1 MANSKFNII
10 TNWDVMEEQII
21 FYRTHLDIA
30 VEEMFA
36 PIKLTRD
43 QHVIMRE
50 FGNCKDTS
58 LCCSRGWGKTWLA
71 IVGSFAL
78 GVLYPGSNI
87 LVVSATAQQA
97 TLALGKL
104 KQLVEQNK
112 NLANEISAT
121 NARSLVQ
128 VQKDISK
135 CTLKNGSVI
144 ESGAIDSLRGRRAK
158 IVIIDESRD
167 IDQAKLDAIVSPIK
181 NETRY
186 NARTFNFKDFPS
198 KTITLSSA
206 CEKNNPYF
214 EAYMKTVKAMSSG
227 NKQYC
232 AVALDYNAAVS
243 NGITGMDYF
252 MEEKEKMAEL
262 TFQMEYGAKFISSS
276 SNSAFPFELVQK
288 CRTLEKVE
296 LCQPKNSTSYYHI
309 ALDIATSEATDADK
323 SVVTV
328 VKYRER
334 SDGSFAKKLV
344 YIKSYHGEKLDK
356 LAEEIRKLFHVQF
369 PNAAK
374 ISFDRRGLGDSFDRF
389 FDKEW
394 IDPVSGKEYPPL
406 VLDNQLNINS
416 SALPALHSFTAVQSL
431 NQRIYTNLRVNLEK
445 GMLELPI
452 SSRVNRAK
460 QAEIT
465 DPSKLMGKE
474 EVSIYDETDALQ
486 YEMGNIVAKVGVSGN
501 ILYDTPR
508 ASMHKDRYSS
518 LAMNIDFISELEKE
532 NMKKYRHGDVCVG
545 VVSEFGA
552 MPNKR
557 F

>member
-1 MANSKFNII
+1 MAGPKFNAI

-30 VEEMFA
+30 VEDMFA
-36 PIKLTRD
+36 PIKLTRV

-50 FGNCKDTS
+50 FGNCRDTQ
-58 LCCSRGWGKTWLA
+58 LDCSRGFGKSWLA
-71 IVGSFAL
+71 IVGAFTL

-97 TLALGKL
+97 AVVLTKL
-104 KQLVEQNK
+104 KQLIDQNA
-112 NLANEISAT
+112 NIRNEIST
-121 NARSLVQ
+121 TSSRSYISIS
-128 VQKDISK
+128 KDSAK

-144 ESGAIDSLRGRRAK
+144 ESGAIDSLRSRRAK
-158 IVIIDESRD
+158 IIIVDESRD

-186 NARTFNFKDFPS
+186 NARTYGFKDYIS

-214 EAYMKTVKAMSSG
+214 DSFMKTVKKMSEG

-232 AVALDYNAAVS
+232 AFAFDYNAAVA
-243 NGITGMDYF
+243 NGITDMDFF
-252 MEEKEKMAEL
+252 MEEKDKLASL
-262 TFQMEYGAKFISSS
+262 TFQMEYCAKFIGSS

-323 SVVTV
+323 SIVTV

-369 PNAAK
+369 PNASK

-394 IDPVSGKEYPPL
+394 VDPVSGKEYPPL
-406 VLDNQLNINS
+406 VLDDKLNMNS
-416 SALPALHSFTAVQSL
+416 SALPALHSFAAVQSL

-518 LAMNIDFISELEKE
+518 LAMNIDYISELEKE

-545 VVSEFGA
+545 VASEFGA